1 MGARAPGDASMLTRL
16 AGPAPQAARARAT
29 RTTAKARTS
38 LTGAPSSLAA
48 DAVVD
53 AEEVVRVDLLLDRE
67 QARVV
72 DAPERALPVRL
83 EVVRLVGVGARAG
96 GRVADDPH
104 RPRDLVRH
112 LPAFDEVRLVTGNTR
127 VHARVVGSDD
137 DQAGGVEDDGVH
149 ARLPLPGN
157 RLRRRAG
164 QALVELQ

>member
-1 MGARAPGDASMLTRL
+1 MGARAPGGASML
-16 AGPAPQAARARAT
+16 AGPAPQAPRARAT

-53 AEEVVRVDLLLDRE
+53 PEEVVRVDLLLDRE

-104 RPRDLVRH
+104 RPSDHVRRC
-112 LPAFDEVRLVTGNTR
+112 LAFGEVRLVTGDPR
-127 VHARVVGSDD
+127 VRAALVGGND
-137 DQAGGVEDDGVH
+137 DQAGGVEGDGVY
-149 ARLPLPGN
+149 ARL
-157 RLRRRAG
+157 
-164 QALVELQ
+164 